1 MVRIFRGSILAFAFF
16 FLFFAERAAAQ
27 TPDTSTATLRE
38 LHADGMKAI
47 AEENLLP
54 LTGLQIGAQVSR
66 KDLQAAADHLVQSGL
81 FAKVSYEFRTKVEGL
96 TVTYHVEEAPHIP
109 AYFDNFPWFSDGELS
124 DAIRK
129 KLPFF
134 NGTLPEA
141 GDVIDQAGEAL
152 KDLLNS
158 HGLQV
163 GVEHLVL
170 ANPLGDGTVQ
180 EFQIQGAGLKIAK
193 IEFSDPSLTSSLAV
207 QQHLSELLAK
217 PYSRMTIDLFLSEHV
232 RPFFLQQGCLRA
244 KLGPPEVRLTGN
256 PNQKLP
262 EQIPV
267 YIPVAPGAV
276 YHWKGLE
283 WTGNSVLSTIT
294 LTSTVGMKP
303 VDAANGVEIEAGWD
317 RVREEYAHRG
327 YLEAKVDPS
336 AAYDDQAHTVSYTVQ
351 VSEGK
356 QYKFGTMVLTGISTV
371 AERRLREAWP
381 IPPGESF
388 DKAKYE
394 EFLTS
399 LETHPEKIFG
409 DLPVHYENVGH
420 WVRTDAGMGVADI
433 LLDFK

>member
-1 MVRIFRGSILAFAFF
+1 MFRTSLPAFALFF
-16 FLFFAERAAAQ
+16 SFFAEPAIAQ
-27 TPDTSTATLRE
+27 MPDTSTATLRE
-38 LHADGMKAI
+38 LHADGMKDI

-54 LTGLQIGAQVSR
+54 LTALQIGAQVSR

-81 FAKVSYEFRTKVEGL
+81 FAKVSYDFRTKVEGL
-96 TVTYHVEEAPHIP
+96 TVTYHVKEAPRIP
-109 AYFDNFPWFSDGELS
+109 AYFDNCPWFSDGELS

-134 NGTLPEA
+134 HGTLPEA

-152 KDLLNS
+152 KDLFTS
-158 HGLQV
+158 RGLQV

-180 EFQIQGAGLKIAK
+180 EFQIQGADLKIAK

-207 QQHLSELLAK
+207 QQHISELLAK

-232 RPFFLQQGCLRA
+232 RPFFLQQGYLRA

-276 YHWKGLE
+276 YHWKGVE
-283 WTGNSVLSTIT
+283 WSGNLVLSTIT

-303 VDAANGVEIEAGWD
+303 GDAANGMEIEAAWD

-327 YLEAKVDPS
+327 YLDAKVDPS
-336 AAYDDQAHTVSYTVQ
+336 AAYDDQAHTVSYTVK
-351 VSEGK
+351 VEEG
-356 QYKFGTMVLTGISTV
+356 
-371 AERRLREAWP
+371 
-381 IPPGESF
+381 
-388 DKAKYE
+388 
-394 EFLTS
+394 
-399 LETHPEKIFG
+399 
-409 DLPVHYENVGH
+409 
-420 WVRTDAGMGVADI
+420 
-433 LLDFK
+433 